1 MHEPLFDL
9 TYQTVD
15 VGYAV
20 KVRDKFAEIKLLW
33 WLTFPPCEDIG
44 NAGVLG
50 DFGKAGIS
58 SESTVLD
65 T

>member
-9 TYQTVD
+9 TYQPVD
-15 VGYAV
+15 IGYAV

-33 WLTFPPCEDIG
+33 WLIFPPCEDFG
-44 NAGVLG
+44 STGVSG
-50 DFGKAGIS
+50 VFGKAGIS
-58 SESTVLD
+58 SESAVLD